1 MVGLAIVPFLGQL
14 VKSTLPHNEVV
25 LYYLL
30 FLCNSVV
37 SYFVMFKVTLLRA
50 DQKEYIR
57 NIVATICL
65 LLQYVLQ
72 IAFLYVNNNY
82 TTYLIIQI
90 FFTVMQNVVCNVIAN
105 KYYPFLKEYTKETN
119 LIDKKGLISD
129 VNQGLQYRDVNRRKT
144 RN

>member
-65 LLQYVLQ
+65 LLQYHCLCGSFFDSTGNARYSCP
-72 IAFLYVNNNY
+72 II
-82 TTYLIIQI
+82 TTAYGNFGLDC
-90 FFTVMQNVVCNVIAN
+90 FCGSSAN
-105 KYYPFLKEYTKETN
+105 CFSSRKN
-119 LIDKKGLISD
+119 L
-129 VNQGLQYRDVNRRKT
+129 
-144 RN
+144 